1 MADYVQKILDAIK
14 LARSKYSGLPDM
26 ELFLVELKLLR
37 QVHTFDQSE
46 FETSSA
52 FTPRFRATTTYWR
65 SFVACNWRK
74 CVRQSVPLNGIKKK
88 S

>member
-1 MADYVQKILDAIK
+1 MADYVQKILDAIE

-26 ELFLVELKLLR
+26 ELFLVELKPFR
-37 QVHTFDQSE
+37 QVHTFNQSE

-52 FTPRFRATTTYWR
+52 FTPRFKATTTYWR

-74 CVRQSVPLNGIKKK
+74 YMRRSVSLNGIKKK